1 MNRQLSIAILVLA
14 VLAVLAGYQ
23 FMKTDDVGQAG
34 CPEVR
39 RSYERVSFVEKA
51 NDVPTSAVYA
61 DVAKSVRLAA
71 ASAPATI
78 AQPVAQLADAYV
90 QLGNL
95 LQGFDPKDDSTYH
108 VFEDNTAAIERQQA
122 VVDETL
128 PKIGEWLGARCT

>member
-1 MNRQLSIAILVLA
+1 VNRQLSIAILVLA

-23 FMKTDDVGQAG
+23 FLKPADPAQAG
-34 CPEVR
+34 CVEVR

-51 NDVPTSAVYA
+51 GDVPTSAVYA

-78 AQPVAQLADAYV
+78 AQPVAELADAYV
-90 QLGNL
+90 QLASL
-95 LQGFDPKDDSTYH
+95 FRGFDPAKGSTYH
-108 VFEDNTAAIERQQA
+108 VYEDNAAAIERQQS

-128 PKIGEWLGARCT
+128 PEIREWLGSRCN